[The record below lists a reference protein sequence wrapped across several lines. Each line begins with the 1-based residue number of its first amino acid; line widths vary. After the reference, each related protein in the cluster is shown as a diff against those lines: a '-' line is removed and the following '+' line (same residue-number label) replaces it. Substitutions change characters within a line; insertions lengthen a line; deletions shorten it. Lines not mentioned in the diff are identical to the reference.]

1 MLKPKG
7 MSLIICTKDREEALQ
22 RCLQSLEKL
31 HTPYTPLEI
40 VLVDN
45 RSTDGTSDVISQYK
59 EDSKWNVVSVFCNQ
73 IGLGNARN
81 TGVENSNGEMLIF
94 TDDDCLVEPNYFI
107 QLCNQ
112 LEQYPADF
120 GGGQILLVNEDDD
133 ERIAN
138 MQFSDIK
145 TLKPGVPYLRAG
157 TIQGANMF
165 VRREV
170 FDAIGGFNPQMGSGT
185 PFSCEDIEF
194 MARANSHEYIGRL
207 FPSLIVHHDHRRRR
221 GSAAA
226 KTIVKSYQYGKGA
239 YLASLLL
246 RGYPAPFK
254 VWRSRMETQ
263 NKKDYLQSLENEM
276 RGAAD
281 YIGLLTNRD
290 TELPN

>member
-1 MLKPKG
+1 MPKLEG
-7 MSLIICTKDREEALQ
+7 ISLIICTKDREESLQ
-22 RCLQSLEKL
+22 RCLNSLEKL
-31 HTPYTPLEI
+31 HTPSTPIEI
-40 VLVDN
+40 VIVDN
-45 RSTDGTSDVISQYK
+45 RSTDGTSDIISQYK
-59 EDSKWNVVSVFCNQ
+59 KDSKWKVISAFCNE

-81 TGVENSNGEMLIF
+81 TGVANSNGEILAF

-112 LEQYPADF
+112 LEQNPTDF

-138 MQFSDIK
+138 MQFTDMK
-145 TLKPGVPYLRAG
+145 TLKTGVPYLRAG

-221 GSAAA
+221 GSTAAE
-226 KTIVKSYQYGKGA
+226 TIVNSYQYGKGA

-254 VWRSRMETQ
+254 VWRSRMKTQ

-281 YIGLLTNRD
+281 YIGLLANRD